1 MPMELYS
8 SEAFV
13 RDLVNAISK
22 SEGRPLN
29 IGGRHQGIDR
39 DYAFRLIS
47 EAKKAIEGS
56 YGQAKPAP
64 SVQDAAARSAAV
76 RTLMAKT
83 EDDGG
88 KAPRRAPA
96 GKKAAAP

>member
-1 MPMELYS
+1 MELYS

-22 SEGRPLN
+22 SEGKPLN
-29 IGGRHQGIDR
+29 IGGGRHQGIDR

-56 YGQAKPAP
+56 YGQATPAP
-64 SVQDAAARSAAV
+64 SGQDAAARSAAV

-83 EDDGG
+83 GGDGA
-88 KAPRRAPA
+88 KAAPRAPA
-96 GKKAAAP
+96 RKKAAAP

>member
-1 MPMELYS
+1 MELYS

-22 SEGRPLN
+22 SEGKPLN
-29 IGGRHQGIDR
+29 IGGSRHQGIDR

-56 YGQAKPAP
+56 YGQAKPA
-64 SVQDAAARSAAV
+64 SASQDAAARSAAV

-96 GKKAAAP
+96 RKKAAAQ